1 MAYRINESVCNG
13 CDACV
18 TACPTQAISG
28 VQHEV
33 HTIDPDK
40 CVSCNLC
47 MESVQELCDKK
58 RNAKRDNRA

>member
-40 CVSCNLC
+40 CVPAIC
-47 MESVQELCDKK
+47 
-58 RNAKRDNRA
+58 A